1 MKALKST
8 TVFICVLLAFV
19 GAIFFIRCYWH
30 VPSGDELLYEYVW
43 ESDDPTDLWEPGHR
57 YERKV
62 SDIGD
67 IWQTQARHYV
77 QVNGRSLVH
86 ATEQAFTGHHMLFCV
101 VNTIVFLLF
110 VTLIVRYVATPVWRR
125 SPFLWL
131 IVPVTLL
138 VLFPYQQSLWTSVN
152 YGLNY
157 LWPATMAVGMLILW
171 EQICAG
177 TVSVRWAPLIV
188 LYSLI
193 FGWTHEAFVVGV
205 AGGMFIYY
213 CFNFKRYRGMSIV
226 LTVPLWLSA
235 AVMVFAPGNISRFGA
250 INPNG
255 ASLHGIMLRLCNGLD
270 NQLSLK
276 MIWVLVLACVL
287 LLVLGNRGAI
297 RQFVRENSRMI
308 SVFAIGTMFP
318 MVANTGAYSHTFAEL
333 MAFLLVLK
341 YICATN
347 WVGKPVLKYIVMII
361 CVLFVPWQIIVAHD
375 TVTNYRVQA
384 DLVSEYMSS
393 PDGVVR
399 YREPGISRFSR
410 DYIRL
415 WDNEGLSQFYVN
427 VYNNVFFGGNKPWQ
441 MLDSADY
448 QAVESP
454 ESYFVAAN
462 KYPGSA
468 PLYQAPGSR
477 YIWINADEMQAGDS
491 LVANYK
497 RVDWNHRGDVFVRL
511 KFVLMPDSYPS
522 TGEVEI
528 DTLHTRFGDRYR
540 VNMPPVRQ
548 ITSVDIVR

>member
-19 GAIFFIRCYWH
+19 GTIFFIRCYWH
-30 VPSGDELLYEYVW
+30 VPSGDELVYEYVW

-62 SDIGD
+62 SDIAD
-67 IWQTQARHYV
+67 IWQTQAKHYV
-77 QVNGRSLVH
+77 HVNGRSLVH

-171 EQICAG
+171 ERICAG

-235 AVMVFAPGNISRFGA
+235 AVMVFAPGNFARFSGA
-250 INPNG
+250 G
-255 ASLHGIMLRLCNGLD
+255 SDGTSLHGIIIKLCNGLD
-270 NQLSLK
+270 NQLSLRL
-276 MIWVLVLACVL
+276 IWVLLLCCVL
-287 LLVLGNRGAI
+287 QIFVNRNGL
-297 RQFVRENSRMI
+297 RQFMRDNVRML
-308 SVFAIGTMFP
+308 SVFAVAFIFSLI
-318 MVANTGAYSHTFAEL
+318 ANTGAYSHTFAEL
-333 MAFLLVLK
+333 MAFLLVLRGL
-341 YICATN
+341 CSADWAGMTL
-347 WVGKPVLKYIVMII
+347 LKYAVAVI
-361 CVLFVPWQIIVAHD
+361 CVLFLPWQIMLAHD
-375 TVTNYRVQA
+375 TIVNYHLQTAMVQ
-384 DLVSEYMSS
+384 EYMSS
-393 PDGVVR
+393 SDGIVR
-399 YREPGISRFSR
+399 YREPDISRFSR

-427 VYNNVFFGGNKPWQ
+427 VYNNVFFGGHKPWQ

-454 ESYFVAAN
+454 ESYFVADN

-477 YIWINADEMQAGDS
+477 YVWINADEMQAGDS

-540 VNMPPVRQ
+540 VKMPPVRK
-548 ITSVDIVR
+548 IRAVDVIR